1 MTDGPPAGRAE
12 LSRALRQL
20 REPTGLTTRE
30 VAERTSQPK
39 LSQSKVSRIESNRTI
54 PSEDDVRELARVYD
68 ATPGVVDDLL
78 VLLRAVR
85 ETNRRLVINRDP
97 AALQQRIAKMEKD
110 AQHAATF
117 QLGAVPG
124 LLQTEEYTRAI
135 FAGSSYTPAQNDQAV
150 AARLARQAAAA
161 TSTTRYTQ
169 LLTESAITW
178 RALPAG
184 GMRAQVDRIVECM
197 DWPTMNVGIIP
208 SGRVVDVFPLHGFEL
223 YDETSVLVG
232 LWTASAWFEEP
243 QDVAAYVALFKHL
256 ETLAV
261 YGDEARELL
270 MDVKQRWA

>member
-1 MTDGPPAGRAE
+1 MTDGQPAGREE

-20 REPTGLTTRE
+20 REASGLSARE
-30 VAERTSQPK
+30 VARRSD
-39 LSQSKVSRIESNRTI
+39 LNQSKLSRIEAGRTV
-54 PSEDDVRELARVYD
+54 PSPDDVRKIAAVYE
-68 ATPGVVDDLL
+68 ASPAVVDDLL
-78 VLLRAVR
+78 ALLKAVR
-85 ETNRRLVINRDP
+85 TTNRRLVINRDP

-124 LLQTEEYTRAI
+124 LLQTEEYIRAI

-178 RALPAG
+178 RALPQE

-243 QDVAAYVALFKHL
+243 QDVAAYVALFRHL

-261 YGDEARELL
+261 YGDEARALL
-270 MDVKQRWA
+270 RRIAND